1 MPENITTEQ
10 NRALH
15 LYFRLLAESLN
26 ESGYEMKRVLSA
38 KINKFMLDLLRKAL
52 QESYPDDKDKLIQ
65 RVIDHIEASK
75 TTADIP
81 WNEKNVKEV
90 LWRPVQDAMTGENS
104 TQKLNKTELNE
115 VYKVLNRHIAES
127 TGVTIP
133 FPSEEQA
140 NENRR
145 S

>member
-1 MPENITTEQ
+1 
-10 NRALH
+10 
-15 LYFRLLAESLN
+15 
-26 ESGYEMKRVLSA
+26 MKRVLSA